1 MEHTRSV
8 ASDRPRQVDGAVAWE
23 VVAGL
28 GQRMA
33 ATATAFLD
41 ALDAGQRERAAFAFA
56 AEARR
61 DWDYRPRN
69 RPGLPL
75 RAMGEAQRALAW
87 KLVDL
92 SLSAEGAAKARGVLA
107 LEAILQERTVNKAF
121 RDPLNYALAVFGTP
135 GGEPWAWRFEGHHV
149 CLTLTLVPGV
159 GIAATPH
166 FFGANPHSGRVVPDG
181 HGRLASVLE
190 QESALAFAIIGGLG
204 ERERQRATIAAE
216 APPDFLTGPGPG
228 RERSLHVPVGL
239 TLDEMPAE
247 QHNRA
252 LALLETFFGHL
263 RPDLAQA
270 VTARVRAAGLGGIR
284 FAWAGATEL
293 GRLHYYRFHGPT
305 LLIEYDRTDT
315 DHAHSVWHDPSNHFG
330 EDHLRRHRE
339 TDH

>member
-75 RAMGEAQRALAW
+75 RAMGEAQRAMAW
-87 KLVDL
+87 ALVEL
-92 SLSAEGAAKARGVLA
+92 SLSAQGAAQARGVLA

-216 APPDFLTGPGPG
+216 APPDFLTGPG
-228 RERSLHVPVGL
+228 RERSLQEPVGL
-239 TLDEMPAE
+239 ALDEMPAE

-252 LALLETFFGHL
+252 LALIETFFGHL
-263 RPDLAQA
+263 RPDLVQA

-284 FAWAGATEL
+284 FAWAGATEP